1 MKIQLIALVSLFS
14 VMGCGEEEAVTSTS
28 STLTTE
34 TGTTTTTETG
44 TTTTTETGTTTTTE
58 TGTTMTTET
67 GTTTTTS
74 MFSPVEGVWRVMAMT
89 MGKNDCG
96 LASDEVL
103 PDDPAAFGVRNI
115 DASSFLLKSMED
127 LDIHFKC
134 TNTEALKAYTCTSV
148 VMSDPVK
155 SLDAVLNSAITPE
168 VLFSGGITAEMPFDF
183 TVECV
188 GADCPKVSAA
198 SGKVFPCLAEVVL
211 SLELGG
217 S

>member
-1 MKIQLIALVSLFS
+1 M
-14 VMGCGEEEAVTSTS
+14 
-28 STLTTE
+28 
-34 TGTTTTTETG
+34 
-44 TTTTTETGTTTTTE
+44 
-58 TGTTMTTET
+58 
-67 GTTTTTS
+67 
-74 MFSPVEGVWRVMAMT
+74 
-89 MGKNDCG
+89 
-96 LASDEVL
+96 L

-134 TNTEALKAYTCTSV
+134 TSTEALKAYTCTSV

-198 SGKVFPCLAEVVL
+198 SGKVFPCLANGVL

-217 S
+217 A